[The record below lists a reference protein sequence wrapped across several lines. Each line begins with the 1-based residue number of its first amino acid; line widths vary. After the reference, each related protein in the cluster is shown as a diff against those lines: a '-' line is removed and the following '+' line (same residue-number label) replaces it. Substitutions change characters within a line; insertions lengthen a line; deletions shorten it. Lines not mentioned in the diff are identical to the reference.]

1 MVGRDNELAKLELQV
16 LKAINEEGSV
26 MNVIGEAGIGKS
38 RLIAELKKCD
48 IMKRVMVLE
57 GRAISIGKNL
67 QFHPIIDLFKNWA
80 DIFEDDSQTR
90 AFNKLEQAVRT
101 VHPEE
106 TDEILPFVATLM
118 GMKLKDRYAERIEG
132 IEGEALEKLIVK
144 NVRELVINRN
154 FVDIIPI
161 VGHKN
166 SSGRL
171 SQ

>member
-1 MVGRDNELAKLELQV
+1 
-16 LKAINEEGSV
+16 

-38 RLIAELKKCD
+38 RLIAELKKRD
-48 IMKRVMVLE
+48 IMKRVLVLE

-67 QFHPIIDLFKNWA
+67 QFHPIIDLLKNWA
-80 DIFEDDSQTR
+80 DIFENDSQTS
-90 AFNKLEQAVRT
+90 AFNKLEQAVGT

-118 GMKLKDRYAERIEG
+118 GMKLKGSYTERIEG

-154 FVDIIPI
+154 FVDIIPN

>member
-1 MVGRDNELAKLELQV
+1 
-16 LKAINEEGSV
+16 
-26 MNVIGEAGIGKS
+26 
-38 RLIAELKKCD
+38 
-48 IMKRVMVLE
+48 MVLE

-67 QFHPIIDLFKNWA
+67 QFHPIIDLLKNWA